1 MASPPNG
8 PVVTGTRAC
17 ADETMAE
24 AMTWSSFVRVA
35 RSALVERRIATLPP
49 PRTDQ
54 DP

>member
-17 ADETMAE
+17 ADETIAE
-24 AMTWSSFVRVA
+24 AMTWSSFVQVA
-35 RSALVERRIATLPP
+35 RGALVEPRIATL
-49 PRTDQ
+49 Q